1 MRLFMETRGRKV
13 HPMTLIMDGLDP
25 ASPMANLQSRSQK
38 SKVSMEATRKPRILN
53 PKLCE
58 RGCDDILQ
66 KEKPAYIE
74 PEDEVYSVTE
84 ENEAIP
90 PTPRVVSKHCQGP

>member
-1 MRLFMETRGRKV
+1 
-13 HPMTLIMDGLDP
+13 MTQMVKTAGSILIGLNENWIF
-25 ASPMANLQSRSQK
+25 SHEK
-38 SKVSMEATRKPRILN
+38 
-53 PKLCE
+53 
-58 RGCDDILQ
+58 

-90 PTPRVVSKHCQGP
+90 PTPRVVSEHCQGP